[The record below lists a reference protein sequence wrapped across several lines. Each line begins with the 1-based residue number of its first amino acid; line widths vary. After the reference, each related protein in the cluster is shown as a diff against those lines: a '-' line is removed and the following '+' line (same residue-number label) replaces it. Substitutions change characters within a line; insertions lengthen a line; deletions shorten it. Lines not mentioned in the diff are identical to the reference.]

1 MGRHHKLDMGEAG
14 CEPRPPEEDPP
25 CTPADPYDELYEF
38 EAWSLADLE
47 KLTEA
52 LHEYATTVK
61 DVFSISDDSWSQ
73 IAAATQ
79 REPAKLREAVWQGLA
94 GSDMQ
99 QIHTSD
105 EVATANQGSLFLGT
119 LEAAENRLLV
129 HFYQIRKILTLFSSE
144 VDPLWE
150 SDSVEYKEVIL
161 DAENNL
167 LPHIEPCIDFI
178 GRGHR
183 YGGVNVLVCCGTGI
197 RRSASI
203 GVAYLMSLDM
213 KVGAKLERA
222 VSSLTQQR
230 PSVDISGGS
239 FESVGGNGQGL
250 MKALEMF
257 EWELNAEAAS
267 GPRSPVLI
275 AREGSFGEEGN
286 HGKRKSPVLDA
297 LIPESP
303 GTKKVKETAEVMSK
317 FTL

>member
-119 LEAAENRLLV
+119 LE
-129 HFYQIRKILTLFSSE
+129 
-144 VDPLWE
+144 
-150 SDSVEYKEVIL
+150 

-203 GVAYLMSLDM
+203 GVAFLMSLDM
-213 KVGAKLERA
+213 KVGAKLE
-222 VSSLTQQR
+222 
-230 PSVDISGGS
+230 
-239 FESVGGNGQGL
+239 
-250 MKALEMF
+250 
-257 EWELNAEAAS
+257 
-267 GPRSPVLI
+267 
-275 AREGSFGEEGN
+275 
-286 HGKRKSPVLDA
+286 
-297 LIPESP
+297 
-303 GTKKVKETAEVMSK
+303 
-317 FTL
+317 